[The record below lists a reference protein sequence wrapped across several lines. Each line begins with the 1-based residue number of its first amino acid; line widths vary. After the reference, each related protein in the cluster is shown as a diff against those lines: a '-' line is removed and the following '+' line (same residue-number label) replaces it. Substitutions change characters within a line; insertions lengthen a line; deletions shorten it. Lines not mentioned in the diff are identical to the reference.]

1 MTVRLDAL
9 LVQQNLASSREKAK
23 QMIQSGQVLI
33 QGKPVRKP
41 AALVEQDILLS
52 VTSPGERFVSRG
64 GYKLEK
70 ALNDFSISLE
80 ALHCL
85 DIGASTG
92 GFTDCMLQ
100 KGAAHV
106 YAVDV
111 GHGQLAKR
119 LSDDPRVTSME
130 GINFRT
136 LRPEHFPR
144 PFDFATADVS
154 FISLR
159 LLFPVL
165 TSLLSYEGKA
175 VCLIKPQ
182 FEAGREA
189 IGKGGIV
196 KSSAVHEKVLQEITG
211 FAQLNGFSV
220 SGLTFSPIC
229 GGDGNIEYLLFLSF
243 QAACISKAEGISPS
257 FFHSLVLQAHAVL
270 RKKAF

>member
-9 LVQQNLASSREKAK
+9 LVQQNLAPSREKAK
-23 QMIQSGQVLI
+23 QIIQSGHVLI

-41 AALVEQDILLS
+41 AALVEQDVLLS
-52 VTSPGERFVSRG
+52 ITSPGERFVSRG

-80 ALHCL
+80 SLYCL

-100 KGAAHV
+100 KCAAHV

-111 GHGQLAKR
+111 GHGQLIKK
-119 LSDDPRVTSME
+119 LLDDPRVTSME
-130 GINFRT
+130 GMNFRT

-144 PFDFATADVS
+144 LFDFAAADVS

-165 TSLLSYEGKA
+165 ASLLSHEGKA

-196 KSSAVHEKVLQEITG
+196 KSLAVHEKVLQEITDS
-211 FAQLNGFSV
+211 AQLNGFSV

-243 QAACISKAEGISPS
+243 QAEPVEEFSPS
-257 FFHSLVLQAHAVL
+257 FFHSLVTQAHAVL